1 MFGESRCRLLR
12 EEKVSKCRCCYPSNE
27 RMNEWMDERT
37 LLSPAANYPYYS
49 CCLLPKNKRL
59 IKEKTPATDP
69 RLLNMPPTTQ
79 CLLPWQTS
87 PALHFQCMPTV
98 QSHSGN
104 IVECGAVSPG
114 KCFRVKQWKKVN
126 VSGTNS
132 GRKVVELRRRGYLSS
147 ERRELLTI
155 TWYGVTS
162 PTTSLFRGR
171 LRSLCGTTS
180 LLRRT
185 TVTSTWQLKCF
196 VSQPRNTSRGLESVK
211 GFVWQNGQPSRCR
224 STVLIHLLLC

>member
-1 MFGESRCRLLR
+1 
-12 EEKVSKCRCCYPSNE
+12 
-27 RMNEWMDERT
+27 MNEWMDERT

-49 CCLLPKNKRL
+49 CSLLPKNKRL
-59 IKEKTPATDP
+59 ITKKKKPPATDP

-87 PALHFQCMPTV
+87 PNLHFQYMPTV

-104 IVECGAVSPG
+104 IVECGAVSLG
-114 KCFRVKQWKKVN
+114 KWFRVKQWKK
-126 VSGTNS
+126 SCRTETEAI
-132 GRKVVELRRRGYLSS
+132 RSS
-147 ERRELLTI
+147 ERRELLTT

-162 PTTSLFRGR
+162 PTTSLIRGR

-196 VSQPRNTSRGLESVK
+196 T
-211 GFVWQNGQPSRCR
+211 CR
-224 STVLIHLLLC
+224 SPATRLVGWNRWKDLFGRMVSLQGVVPQFWLIFCYAR